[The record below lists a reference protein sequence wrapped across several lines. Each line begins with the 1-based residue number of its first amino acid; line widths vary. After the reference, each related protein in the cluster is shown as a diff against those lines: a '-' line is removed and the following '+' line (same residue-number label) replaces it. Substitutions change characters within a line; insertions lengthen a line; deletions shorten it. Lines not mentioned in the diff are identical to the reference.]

1 MACYLQFSRRILLD
15 VLSKHP
21 DAAIR
26 VPDVDTIIT
35 YQYAIRLRGFPYPST
50 FLLYKSSYSV
60 GERAGTDL
68 YTSQKIV
75 SLKFM

>member
-1 MACYLQFSRRILLD
+1 MSVVTRTD
-15 VLSKHP
+15 VVQLIGNVRETRAKQHKNWRE
-21 DAAIR
+21 IR
-26 VPDVDTIIT
+26 GGWKFG
-35 YQYAIRLRGFPYPST
+35 GFPYPST

>member
-1 MACYLQFSRRILLD
+1 MSSVVTRTD
-15 VLSKHP
+15 VVQLIGNVRDKNWRE
-21 DAAIR
+21 IR
-26 VPDVDTIIT
+26 GGWKFG
-35 YQYAIRLRGFPYPST
+35 GFPYPST

-75 SLKFM
+75 SLKLMYA